1 MSGDYMRFPN
11 TVEEFMDQYKIV
23 DKEGIY
29 MSKGAELVPIFR
41 MNQWFEHERRK
52 EECLITEQR
61 WIPCSE
67 RLPEA
72 KQRVLVTFPDGTVDI
87 KICIDAGHLKWFFAH
102 MIAWMPLPE
111 PYLDVLIK

>member
-1 MSGDYMRFPN
+1 MDDLIGRQQTIDALMERF
-11 TVEEFMDQYKIV
+11 KR
-23 DKEGIY
+23 
-29 MSKGAELVPIFR
+29 VPTNAIIAKDVI
-41 MNQWFEHERRK
+41 RK
-52 EECLITEQR
+52 LPSVQPEQR
-61 WIPCSE
+61 WILCSE

-111 PYLDVLIK
+111 PYAEGREERI